1 MQPHNDYDVPTGID
15 YLNQISAPP
24 APQGFDKKSKIILL
38 VLGII
43 GLLGLAF
50 IINATQNASRGPSL
64 NNLAARLQKLQT
76 VSEKFTSRLKSSQLQ
91 DANSSL
97 TAVLTTANKSIETP
111 AAAQNIDV
119 KKDLKNITA
128 LDPPTKLEEKFE
140 EAYLNADLDN
150 TYAYT
155 MNTELA
161 DTLLMMN
168 RIKEGSRSKS
178 TIDFLEKTISDL
190 TNVRKQ
196 LMAITG
202 DSEKS

>member
-1 MQPHNDYDVPTGID
+1 MLD
-15 YLNQISAPP
+15 
-24 APQGFDKKSKIILL
+24 
-38 VLGII
+38 
-43 GLLGLAF
+43 
-50 IINATQNASRGPSL
+50 
-64 NNLAARLQKLQT
+64 
-76 VSEKFTSRLKSSQLQ
+76 TSRKFF
-91 DANSSL
+91 
-97 TAVLTTANKSIETP
+97 
-111 AAAQNIDV
+111 
-119 KKDLKNITA
+119 
-128 LDPPTKLEEKFE
+128 EEKFE